1 MLRRVHMPVN
11 ELVYSIIVY
20 VFVFMFGITIGSFLN
35 VCIYRL
41 PTGESLIKRNSHCMT
56 CGAEIKRYD
65 LIPVF
70 SWLILR
76 GKCRSCKAPISPR
89 YCFVEFLNGLLYVLI
104 FLHYDF
110 MYFPLRA
117 ILVCLLMSAL
127 IVVFFMDWDTQ
138 LISNYVV
145 LFIALLGVL
154 DFLRCKL
161 GLERMTESDADL
173 KSKLIGIFAVSIVL
187 LILELASKGKAM
199 GRGDV
204 YLMAAAGA
212 FLGVKAVVAAFAIG
226 LVTGSIAGMI
236 IKHSTGASKFAFG
249 PWLSIGIAI
258 SAIWGNQ
265 LADIYLR
272 FTGFIQ

>member
-1 MLRRVHMPVN
+1 MPVS
-11 ELVYSIIVY
+11 ELTYTIIVY
-20 VFVFMFGITIGSFLN
+20 VFIFLFGITIGSFLN

-41 PTGESLIKRNSHCMT
+41 PKEESLIKRNSHCMT

-70 SWLILR
+70 SWIMLR
-76 GKCRSCKAPISPR
+76 GKCRSCGAPISPR
-89 YCFVEFLNGLLYVLI
+89 YCVVESLNGILYVLI
-104 FLHYDF
+104 FMYYDF
-110 MYFPLRA
+110 MYSPLRA
-117 ILVCLLMSAL
+117 ILVCLLFSAL

-145 LFIALLGVL
+145 GFIALVGVL
-154 DFLRCKL
+154 DYLRTL
-161 GLERMTESDADL
+161 LNFDAATSGDVGL
-173 KSKLIGIFAVSIVL
+173 KSRIIGIFAVSVVL
-187 LILELASKGKAM
+187 LIIELASKGRAM

-226 LVTGSIAGMI
+226 LVTGSIAGLI
-236 IKHSTGASKFAFG
+236 IKKVTGGSKFAFG
-249 PWLSIGIAI
+249 PYLSLGIAV

-265 LADIYLR
+265 LADLYLR

>member
-1 MLRRVHMPVN
+1 MTVT
-11 ELVYSIIVY
+11 ELVYAIVIY
-20 VFVFMFGITIGSFLN
+20 VFVFLFGITIGSFLN

-56 CGAEIKRYD
+56 CGEEIKRYD

-70 SWLILR
+70 SWLLLR

-89 YCFVEFLNGLLYVLI
+89 YCIVESLNGILYVLV
-104 FLHYDF
+104 FMHYDF
-110 MYFPLRA
+110 MYNPIRA

-127 IVVFFMDWDTQ
+127 VVVFFMDWDTQ

-145 LFIALLGVL
+145 LFIALLGI
-154 DFLRCKL
+154 
-161 GLERMTESDADL
+161 ADYIRQYFQFDISITPL
-173 KSKLIGIFAVSIVL
+173 SSEASLTSRIIGVFAVSLVL
-187 LILELASKGKAM
+187 LLIELGSKGRAM

-212 FLGVKAVVAAFAIG
+212 FLGVKATVAAFAIG
-226 LVTGSIAGMI
+226 LITGSIAGMI

-258 SAIWGNQ
+258 AAIWGNQ
-265 LADIYLR
+265 LGDLYLS
-272 FTGFIQ
+272 FVGFAQ

>member
-1 MLRRVHMPVN
+1 MPVT
-11 ELVYSIIVY
+11 ELTYTIIVY
-20 VFVFMFGITIGSFLN
+20 IFIFLFGITIGSFLN

-41 PTGESLIKRNSHCMT
+41 PLGESLIKKNSHCMT

-70 SWLILR
+70 SWIFLR

-89 YCFVEFLNGLLYVLI
+89 YCVVELLNGILYVLV

-110 MYFPLRA
+110 MYYPLRA
-117 ILVCLLMSAL
+117 ILVCLLFSAL

-145 LFIALLGVL
+145 GFILILGVL
-154 DFLRCKL
+154 DFLRCQ
-161 GLERMTESDADL
+161 LELEAVEQNDVTLVSRIAGFFTVS
-173 KSKLIGIFAVSIVL
+173 LIL
-187 LILELASKGKAM
+187 LIIELASKGKAM

-212 FLGVKAVVAAFAIG
+212 FLGLKATLVAFMIG
-226 LVTGSIAGMI
+226 LFTGAVAGMI
-236 IKHSTGASKFAFG
+236 IKHFTGGSKFAFG
-249 PWLSIGIAI
+249 PWLSLGIA
-258 SAIWGNQ
+258 SAAIWGNQ
-265 LADIYLR
+265 LGDLYLR
-272 FTGFIQ
+272 ITGFIE

>member
-1 MLRRVHMPVN
+1 MPVS
-11 ELVYSIIVY
+11 ELVYSILVY
-20 VFVFMFGITIGSFLN
+20 VFIFAFGITIGSFLN

-41 PTGESLIKRNSHCMT
+41 PLGESLTKQNSHCMT

-76 GKCRSCKAPISPR
+76 GKCRSCGAPISPR
-89 YCFVEFLNGLLYVLI
+89 YCVVESLNGIIYVLV

-110 MYFPLRA
+110 MYYPIRA

-145 LFIALLGVL
+145 LFIAFIGIL
-154 DFLRCKL
+154 DYLRCYFLLDRVKL
-161 GLERMTESDADL
+161 ICDAGLVSRS
-173 KSKLIGIFAVSIVL
+173 IGIFAVSVVL
-187 LILELASKGKAM
+187 LILELASKGRAM

-204 YLMAAAGA
+204 YLMAAAGV

-226 LVTGSIAGMI
+226 LVLGSIAGMI
-236 IKHSTGASKFAFG
+236 IKHATGSSKFAFG
-249 PWLSIGIAI
+249 PWLSLGIAVA
-258 SAIWGNQ
+258 AIWGNQ
-265 LADIYLR
+265 LGDIYLR
-272 FTGFIQ
+272 ITGFIQ

>member
-1 MLRRVHMPVN
+1 MPVS
-11 ELVYSIIVY
+11 ETVYTLIVY
-20 VFVFMFGITIGSFLN
+20 VFVFLFGITIGSFLN

-89 YCFVEFLNGLLYVLI
+89 YCIIESLNGILYLLVFMY
-104 FLHYDF
+104 YDF
-110 MYFPLRA
+110 MYHPIRA

-127 IVVFFMDWDTQ
+127 VVVFFMDWDTQ

-154 DFLRCKL
+154 DFLRMTL
-161 GLERMTESDADL
+161 HFDLSSLEVEAGLISRI
-173 KSKLIGIFAVSIVL
+173 IGVFAVSLVL
-187 LILELASKGKAM
+187 LILELASKGRAM

-236 IKHSTGASKFAFG
+236 FKHVTGTSKFAFG
-249 PWLSIGIAI
+249 PWLSIGIATA
-258 SAIWGNQ
+258 AIWGNQ

-272 FTGFIQ
+272 FTGFIK